1 MTLRSLKCWAGPH
14 PGVVL
19 SQQAGQTG
27 EENPA
32 VHLALLLPQQEAGA
46 GAEGHPGQV
55 LQDQQGQQELQ
66 SVRGPEVTGCLIQ
79 IFSSNIFIKYDHWC
93 PPDLMT
99 GE

>member
-1 MTLRSLKCWAGPH
+1 MSIEVSLCESQISEVLGWLVLTAH

-27 EENPA
+27 EEHPA

-66 SVRGPEVTGCLIQ
+66 YNRT
-79 IFSSNIFIKYDHWC
+79 
-93 PPDLMT
+93 
-99 GE
+99 

>member
-55 LQDQQGQQELQ
+55 LQDQEGELLA
-66 SVRGPEVTGCLIQ
+66 SRPH
-79 IFSSNIFIKYDHWC
+79 F
-93 PPDLMT
+93 DLT
-99 GE
+99 ELDYAPAQFD